1 MVFAL
6 FSHYEGLPNTIFE
19 ALILGVP
26 VIATNDGGT
35 PRDHAGRKWLA
46 RSKQR
51 KRDRD
56 GLVHILM
63 NSEEIRE
70 YKENLKDYTYDNET
84 VKARTESILCGGSS
98 SGQEL

>member
-1 MVFAL
+1 M
-6 FSHYEGLPNTIFE
+6 NTIRIYE
-19 ALILGVP
+19 KDSHARRLQARVLSCEEGENGWLVP
-26 VIATNDGGT
+26 NSEKGI
-35 PRDHAGRKWLA
+35 
-46 RSKQR
+46 
-51 KRDRD
+51 RD